1 MSPDKISGDC
11 PKSGSD
17 VQSPPFPNV
26 GPSVTSR
33 ILGTACGTGRGD
45 QCCKSRRR
53 FAADWT
59 TRFFLVPPRFKQCLA
74 VVR

>member
-1 MSPDKISGDC
+1 MSLDKISGDC
-11 PKSGSD
+11 PESGSD

-26 GPSVTSR
+26 GPSVTGR

-59 TRFFLVPPRFKQCLA
+59 TRFLSCPSAIQALFSDC
-74 VVR
+74 